1 MEAITIWQKKNRGE
15 SMAYISFENAKLIEE
30 LKQDIAE
37 FGGETVVAV
46 WCREYESATVY
57 TNYDFIHEENPI
69 QESELE
75 ANEHIEKMTMTA
87 LLILLENQNKV
98 L

>member
-1 MEAITIWQKKNRGE
+1 MEHV
-15 SMAYISFENAKLIEE
+15 SFESSKLIEE

-46 WCREYESATVY
+46 WCKEYDGVPTY
-57 TNYDFIHEENPI
+57 KNYDFLHEEDPI
-69 QESELE
+69 LESELKDGE
-75 ANEHIEKMTMTA
+75 YIERMTMTA
-87 LLILLENQNKV
+87 LLMLLEQQNRI

>member
-1 MEAITIWQKKNRGE
+1 MPTVREVPWLVWLFVL
-15 SMAYISFENAKLIEE
+15 SVSL
-30 LKQDIAE
+30 LL
-37 FGGETVVAV
+37 TVVAV
-46 WCREYESATVY
+46 WCREYEGATVY

-87 LLILLENQNKV
+87 LLILLESQNKV